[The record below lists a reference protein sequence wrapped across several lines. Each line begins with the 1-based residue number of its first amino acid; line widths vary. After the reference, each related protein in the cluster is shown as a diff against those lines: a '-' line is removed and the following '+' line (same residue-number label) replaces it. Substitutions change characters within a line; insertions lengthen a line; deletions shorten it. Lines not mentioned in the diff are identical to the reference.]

1 MAAKPGQ
8 GLIRAQKDEMCQLTK
23 PSTFQEMV
31 GRGCP
36 DASQERFNTT
46 FSCTHIFLSFNA
58 IHGGPGKAEG
68 RVRQQ
73 TTLTNLPYPHKAP
86 QGSGWLVVLKELE
99 TTQLGVASRGH
110 LISAKRASPKM
121 ATLTSCVRFRPGTLG
136 TDATQR

>member
-8 GLIRAQKDEMCQLTK
+8 GLIRAQEDEMCQLTK

-36 DASQERFNTT
+36 DASQDRFNTT
-46 FSCTHIFLSFNA
+46 FSCTHIFFSFNV

-73 TTLTNLPYPHKAP
+73 ILLASLSYPTEHPRAVGGFLSSKSLKP
-86 QGSGWLVVLKELE
+86 HSLGWL
-99 TTQLGVASRGH
+99 QG
-110 LISAKRASPKM
+110 
-121 ATLTSCVRFRPGTLG
+121 AT
-136 TDATQR
+136 